1 MGTPTVASLCAGL
14 GAHLAPVEGFTAP
27 PTPITGV
34 HISELLEPDPY
45 LSGGELLLTTGLLLP
60 ADIGGCRTYVGRL
73 VAADVAALAIGL
85 GPVHERVPAA
95 LVAACYDAEVP
106 LLTVPE
112 PTPFLTISSAY
123 WSARSRSSEQRLA
136 ETVAAN
142 QSLVDAAAAADPTS
156 AILRRLAHILGGW
169 AALLTRQGA
178 VELIHPPTLD
188 EDVDQLQAEV
198 QRLELAGVNSS
209 ASFGTAGHVV
219 VVHPLAVSDRVVGY
233 LAAGCPEQLD
243 AGRRRAVLTAVGL
256 LSLDAL
262 RDQRAQSARSATRRC
277 VATLVDL
284 GHAPQARELAA
295 SVGAPVPGREVAI
308 VAVRGRESGTLEHAL
323 EQWCPQALV
332 VTLDRTTAW
341 ALLPQE
347 HPDLS
352 ELAAALAAVHPE
364 AAAVVSGPVAAEWV
378 GPVGARLRQRLAVV
392 APGEV
397 VRWGSGADADAT
409 AQAVEG
415 FAERATEEVFAA
427 LVAYLRHR
435 GQWERAAGELQ
446 VHRNTLRY
454 RVARAREQIG
464 LDVDD
469 PDVFAHVWL
478 ALRARGLARPPSSE

>member
-14 GAHLAPVEGFTAP
+14 GAHLAPAEGFVAP

-60 ADIGGCRTYVGRL
+60 GTASGCRTYVGRL
-73 VAADVAALAIGL
+73 VGADVAALAIGL
-85 GPVHERVPAA
+85 GPVHAQVPAA
-95 LVAACYDAEVP
+95 LAAACTDAGLS

-142 QSLVDAAAAADPTS
+142 QSLVDAAAAPDPAST
-156 AILRRLAHILGGW
+156 ILRRLAHILGGW
-169 AALLTRQGA
+169 AALLTPQGA

-188 EDVDQLQAEV
+188 EDVEQLQSEV
-198 QRLELAGVNSS
+198 RRLELAGVNSS
-209 ASFGTAGHVV
+209 ASFGTADHVV
-219 VVHPLAVSDRVVGY
+219 VIHPLAIGDRIVGY
-233 LAAGCPEQLD
+233 LAAGCPQQLD
-243 AGRRRAVLTAVGL
+243 AGRRRAVLTTVGL
-256 LSLDAL
+256 LSLDAI
-262 RDQRAQSARSATRRC
+262 RDRRAESARSATRRC

-295 SVGAPVPGREVAI
+295 NVGAPVPGREVAI
-308 VAVRGRESGTLEHAL
+308 VAVRGRESGVLQHTL

-332 VTLDRTTAW
+332 VTVDRTTAW
-341 ALLPQE
+341 ALLPEE
-347 HPDLS
+347 HPDPGGL
-352 ELAAALAAVHPE
+352 EAVLTAAHPE
-364 AAAVVSGPVAAEWV
+364 AAAVLSGPVAAEWV
-378 GPVGARLRQRLAVV
+378 GPMGARLRQRLATV
-392 APGEV
+392 PTGEL
-397 VRWGSGADADAT
+397 VRWGRGPDADAT
-409 AQAVEG
+409 AHAVER
-415 FAERATEEVFAA
+415 FVDRATVEVFAA

-435 GQWERAAGELQ
+435 RQWERAASDLG

-454 RVARAREQIG
+454 RVARAREQLG

-478 ALRARGLARPPSSE
+478 ALRARGLA

>member
-1 MGTPTVASLCAGL
+1 MGTPTIASLCAGL
-14 GAHLAPVEGFTAP
+14 GAHLTPAEGFVAP

-60 ADIGGCRTYVGRL
+60 EHVDGCRTYVGRL
-73 VAADVAALAIGL
+73 VGADVAALAIGL
-85 GPVHERVPAA
+85 GPVHEQLPAA
-95 LVAACYDAEVP
+95 LVAACQDAGLP

-112 PTPFLTISSAY
+112 PTPFLTITSAY
-123 WSARSRSSEQRLA
+123 WAARSRSSEQRLA

-142 QSLVDAAAAADPTS
+142 QSLVDAAAAPDPTS

-169 AALLTRQGA
+169 AALLTRQGT

-198 QRLELAGVNSS
+198 RRLELAGVNSS

-219 VVHPLAVSDRVVGY
+219 VIHPLAVSDRVVGY
-233 LAAGCPEQLD
+233 LAAGCPQQLD

-277 VATLVDL
+277 VATLVEL

-308 VAVRGRESGTLEHAL
+308 VAVRGRESGALQHAL

-332 VTLDRTTAW
+332 VTVDRSTAW
-341 ALLPQE
+341 ALLPE
-347 HPDLS
+347 DHPDPGAL
-352 ELAAALAAVHPE
+352 EAALTAAHPE
-364 AAAVVSGPVAAEWV
+364 AAAVLSGPVAAEWV
-378 GPVGARLRQRLAVV
+378 GPLGSRLRRRLTAA
-392 APGEV
+392 APGEL
-397 VRWGSGADADAT
+397 VRWGSGPDADAT

-415 FAERATEEVFAA
+415 FVDRATEEVFAA

-435 GQWERAAGELQ
+435 GQWERAASELGI
-446 VHRNTLRY
+446 HRNTLRY

-469 PDVFAHVWL
+469 PDVFAHVWI
-478 ALRARGLARPPSSE
+478 ALRARGLA